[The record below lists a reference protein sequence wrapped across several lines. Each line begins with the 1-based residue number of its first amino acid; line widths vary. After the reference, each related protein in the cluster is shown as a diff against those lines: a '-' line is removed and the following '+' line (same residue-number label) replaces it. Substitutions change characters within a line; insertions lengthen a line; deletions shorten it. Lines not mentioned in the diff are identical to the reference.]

1 MSQPPLLGLSMMNH
15 LLRGESTDLFRGH
28 QNYWRMVMVPL
39 ILKRKYSLIYSCFFA
54 VPLNAPCRPMWYSW
68 KGHDHSLSPHRLNTQ
83 TSNTHYL
90 PTILNQ
96 RQTLDSNNSFTPL
109 PPALHLNV
117 LWPVFL
123 KNVHPLVKIFFDW
136 EVVPV
141 IEKAQKYALAL
152 SVEEQ
157 ALVNGIRFIATLTLS
172 REECQGILSESKH
185 EHLLHCQRSL
195 EHALAK
201 AEYTETTDKRVLQA
215 FMLYIVSSNMHF
227 THALRPKIAHTV
239 SHARSHAARSHISA
253 HGHRQ
258 SRC

>member
-1 MSQPPLLGLSMMNH
+1 
-15 LLRGESTDLFRGH
+15 
-28 QNYWRMVMVPL
+28 
-39 ILKRKYSLIYSCFFA
+39 
-54 VPLNAPCRPMWYSW
+54 MWYSW
-68 KGHDHSLSPHRLNTQ
+68 KGHDHSLSPHRPNTQ

-96 RQTLDSNNSFTPL
+96 RQTLDSNDTFSPL
-109 PPALHLNV
+109 PPAIYLSQ

-136 EVVPV
+136 EVVSV

-157 ALVNGIRFIATLTLS
+157 ALVNGIRFIAMLTLS
-172 REECQGILSESKH
+172 REECQDNLSESKP
-185 EHLLHCQRSL
+185 ELLLHCQRSL
-195 EHALAK
+195 EHALTK
-201 AEYTETTDKRVLQA
+201 AEFTETTDKRVLQA

-227 THALRPKIAHTV
+227 THALRAKIAHTV
-239 SHARSHAARSHISA
+239 SHARSHAARSHIFA
-253 HGHRQ
+253 HGHCQ